1 MPSRWPAKRGAIV
14 ANVDNTTRLMLESI
28 FEMSGGYVLDFT
40 NASFGDFVK
49 NAIGDNPYEKYD
61 GTLSKARLLRA
72 IWDAEPDAV
81 VAKLNLDLLEHWR
94 VSKLL
99 RGEEPTSANSKLH
112 DELKSQFA
120 ARAPVVSTTDLA
132 FLARDF
138 GEINLTKL
146 PGALTAREVVDAR
159 LKEIDACLSADA
171 PLAVIFLVGSTLEGL
186 LLELAKAN
194 ATQFTTSAN
203 APKDRASGKARPLDQ
218 WRLADLI
225 ATAHLLKI
233 LSDDVFKFADHVRG
247 FRNYIHP
254 RQQLAEGF
262 EPRKE
267 TAQIAYQVL
276 IAALADLQ
284 LAAAVMEDTP

>member
-28 FEMSGGYVLDFT
+28 FQMSGGYVLDFT

-49 NAIGDNPYEKYD
+49 NAIDVNPYEKYD

-72 IWDAEPDAV
+72 IWDAEPAAV
-81 VAKLNLDLLEHWR
+81 LAKLNLDLLEHWR

-99 RGEEPTSANSKLH
+99 RGEEPTSADTRLH

-120 ARAPVVSTTDLA
+120 ALATVTNATDLA

-138 GEINLTKL
+138 GEIDLAKL
-146 PGALTAREVVDAR
+146 PRSLTAREVVDAR
-159 LKEIDACLSADA
+159 LKEIDACLSANA

-186 LLELAKAN
+186 LLQLAKAN
-194 ATQFTTSAN
+194 PTQFTTASS
-203 APKDRASGKARPLDQ
+203 APKDKVTGRVRPLDQ
-218 WRLADLI
+218 WRLTDLI

-254 RQQLAEGF
+254 GQQLAEGF

-267 TAQIAYQVL
+267 TAQIANQVL
-276 IAALADLQ
+276 IAALTDLQ
-284 LAAAVMEDTP
+284 LAAAAVEDTP